1 VLLNFY
7 FIRHLSTLF
16 LFLYCYN
23 HLESEVIILDKD
35 FNDFMNQCDN
45 KDWSNVIE
53 DIGKKIDSKDPIT
66 KFIQVNLEF
75 NLAVLREYHDWLNS

>member
-1 VLLNFY
+1 M
-7 FIRHLSTLF
+7 
-16 LFLYCYN
+16 
-23 HLESEVIILDKD
+23 DKD

-53 DIGKKIDSKDPIT
+53 DIGKKIDSKDQIT

>member
-1 VLLNFY
+1 M
-7 FIRHLSTLF
+7 
-16 LFLYCYN
+16 
-23 HLESEVIILDKD
+23 IILDKD

-45 KDWSNVIE
+45 KDWSKVIE